1 MLCAGFILYDVSC
14 RAFIST
20 LTSNICLCVCVCVC
34 ACACACACVS
44 GCRAGP
50 EGCRAA
56 REDDALQRAGR
67 HNKALEVDETSRV
80 DNTRRDE
87 TRRDER
93 EVELLCS
100 IDLAFIL

>member
-1 MLCAGFILYDVSC
+1 M
-14 RAFIST
+14 
-20 LTSNICLCVCVCVC
+20 CVC
-34 ACACACACVS
+34 ACACACAGVS

-80 DNTRRDE
+80 DNMRRDE
-87 TRRDER
+87 TRGRTS
-93 EVELLCS
+93 ELRGIQCTICQHCWCQSHS
-100 IDLAFIL
+100 IYIILYDV